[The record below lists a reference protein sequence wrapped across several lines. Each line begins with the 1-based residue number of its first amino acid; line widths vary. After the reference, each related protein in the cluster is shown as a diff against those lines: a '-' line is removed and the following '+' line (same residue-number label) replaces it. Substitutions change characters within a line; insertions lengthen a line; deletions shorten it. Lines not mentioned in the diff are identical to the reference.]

1 MTEVSVIM
9 ATYKEPEN
17 QLRRSIE
24 SILNQTYKAFEYI
37 IILDNPDN
45 SDHIRIIKE
54 YQQKDNRIQF
64 HINEK
69 NQGLTYSLNRGLSY
83 ANGKYIC
90 RMDADDISVPERLQ
104 WQKEYLEKCNVDLI
118 GGITQVIDEEEKV
131 IYSIK
136 KIPANPDK
144 IKKCIRY
151 NQVVPHPTWFGRKE
165 MFEHLNGYR
174 KIPLCEDY
182 DFTLRALLKGY
193 RVSNLNKVVLQYRM
207 TSQSISR
214 NNLFEQ
220 FLYAKYITCSYKKGK
235 IADVEKAKQ
244 YVTEKNSSK
253 KAEKY
258 LKANVRFNELL
269 NDIEQKRYIHFFVDG
284 VRFTFT
290 SKEYLEKVYRFFMAS
305 INS

>member
-1 MTEVSVIM
+1 
-9 ATYKEPEN
+9 
-17 QLRRSIE
+17 
-24 SILNQTYKAFEYI
+24 
-37 IILDNPDN
+37 
-45 SDHIRIIKE
+45 
-54 YQQKDNRIQF
+54 
-64 HINEK
+64 
-69 NQGLTYSLNRGLSY
+69 
-83 ANGKYIC
+83 
-90 RMDADDISVPERLQ
+90 
-104 WQKEYLEKCNVDLI
+104 
-118 GGITQVIDEEEKV
+118 
-131 IYSIK
+131 
-136 KIPANPDK
+136 
-144 IKKCIRY
+144 
-151 NQVVPHPTWFGRKE
+151 

-269 NDIEQKRYIHFFVDG
+269 NDIEQKRYIHFLVDG

-290 SKEYLEKVYRFFMAS
+290 SKEYLEKVYRFFMVS

>member
-1 MTEVSVIM
+1 MCKVSVLM
-9 ATYKEPEN
+9 SVFNENEKELDEAVF
-17 QLRRSIE
+17 SI
-24 SILNQTYKAFEYI
+24 INQTFKDFEFI
-37 IILDNPDN
+37 IVNDNPKNTDLAKKLDDFKILDKR
-45 SDHIRIIKE
+45 IVIIK
-54 YQQKDNRIQF
+54 
-64 HINEK
+64 NEK
-69 NQGLTYSLNRGLSY
+69 NIGLAMSINKASQL
-83 ANGKYIC
+83 AKGKYIA

-290 SKEYLEKVYRFFMAS
+290 SKEYLEKVYRFFMVS